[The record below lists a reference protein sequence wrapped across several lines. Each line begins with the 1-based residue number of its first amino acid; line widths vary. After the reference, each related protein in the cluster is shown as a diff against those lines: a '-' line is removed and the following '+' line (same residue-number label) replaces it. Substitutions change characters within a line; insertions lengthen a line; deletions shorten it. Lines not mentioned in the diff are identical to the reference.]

1 MTFVGG
7 TIVFVPVVPIV
18 QLLRSVQ
25 CLRRFK
31 VQCSKG
37 SRTDSEG
44 ETSTFREFRKR
55 GNERQLAVHVYNRAG
70 ASLCAAVS
78 AAFSTDD
85 PV

>member
-31 VQCSKG
+31 VQCSKVQG
-37 SRTDSEG
+37 QTRRG
-44 ETSTFREFRKR
+44 TSTFREFRKR